1 MLYRF
6 LHQQPKN
13 SFCMKNIQM
22 LFLIALLFPASFSGQ
37 ICAQTVSTFLT
48 GNGLNGPDGF
58 ALDGEQNLFVANW
71 GGSAGATVLKITPG
85 AVVSTFDSTSDAP
98 DGLAF
103 DESGNLYVSN
113 YNSGIIHKITPS
125 GNKTLFASGL
135 INPSALVFDTA
146 GNLYVSNYGSTT
158 VSKITPAGTVSTY
171 ASGFSGPLGLV
182 FDPAGNLYVS
192 NYNTG
197 KIHRVAPD
205 GSTTLF
211 ATVPNGSTSKIQY
224 LVRGQ
229 SGYLYLPS
237 YGHHKIYRISTTGEV
252 AVYAGTGIPGYKDG
266 QIDSAQF
273 NGPNSIALTNL
284 GDLYISEYNAN
295 RIRKIMGVEFPVGLH
310 PLTDNT
316 NSNNI
321 NFRISPNP
329 FSAVTNISLESSIT
343 GDFRICIRDTFG
355 KTIIQLDFQKT
366 TPGKYDLKFDGRSMS
381 PGIYI
386 CSLIQNSQVICS
398 RKMIRIK

>member
-1 MLYRF
+1 
-6 LHQQPKN
+6 
-13 SFCMKNIQM
+13 MKNLQM
-22 LFLIALLFPASFSGQ
+22 FFLIAILSVASFSEQ
-37 ICAQTVSTFLT
+37 IYAQTVSTFLT

-58 ALDGEQNLFVANW
+58 AFDGEQNLFVANW
-71 GGSAGATVLKITPG
+71 GGGTGTTVLKITPG
-85 AVVSTFDSTSDAP
+85 AVVSPFDSTSDAP

-135 INPSALVFDTA
+135 INPSALAFDTA

-182 FDPAGNLYVS
+182 FDPMGNLYVS

-197 KIHRVAPD
+197 KVNKVAPD
-205 GSTTLF
+205 GTTTLF

-229 SGYLYLPS
+229 SGNLYLPS
-237 YGHHKIYRISTTGEV
+237 YGHNKIYRISESGV
-252 AVYAGTGIPGYKDG
+252 VSVYAGTGIPGSANG
-266 QIDSAQF
+266 PLDSAQF
-273 NGPNSIALTNL
+273 NGPNSIALTSQ

-295 RIRKIMGVEFPVGLH
+295 RIRKITGVEFPVGLKH
-310 PLTDNT
+310 DTGSSKSDADEL
-316 NSNNI
+316 
-321 NFRISPNP
+321 RIYPNP
-329 FSAVTNISLESSIT
+329 FSTTTSIFKESSYP
-343 GDFRICIRDTFG
+343 GDFKIYISDMSG
-355 KTIIQLDFQKT
+355 KIIKQFDISNSPT
-366 TPGKYDLKFDGRSMS
+366 EKYCLAFDGSLLAT
-381 PGIYI
+381 GVYV
-386 CSLIQNSQVICS
+386 CSLICNNQIVCKQ
-398 RKMIRIK
+398 KMFCVK